1 MVSTVHQQRQPA
13 QHSAKPKIL
22 LDALAY
28 APRDGGFTTALNNV
42 LVSCREIDEFD
53 FVVAHHRK
61 YSSIFREF
69 NLPTLPV
76 SFPQKLRFFASLVL
90 LPLLV
95 RRARADAVHCEISAL
110 PAGLGV
116 SGSVTVHDLFFLL
129 EPETGGTTIG
139 KRAMTHLYWGR
150 VFTGSLRRARVV
162 KAISRTTADDVRR
175 LVGAE
180 LPVAVARPR
189 VDAPRKAVPRR
200 SWPEEGEPVRL
211 LFVGNVV
218 PRKNL
223 PFLLQALPYF
233 RGDWRLDIAGNLGWG
248 TADLSAIVRDPRV
261 TVHGYV
267 SDGER
272 DRLLAECHVLIMPS
286 LWEGFGAPVAEAMS
300 HGMLVLA
307 SDIATFREYVPAEC
321 RFSLDDPGYLAE
333 RYNRLDAATYGRL
346 LPLCRDAVQRFSPE
360 AHVQSHRQIFHRL
373 TESCQHRCGRTSLP
387 GQRSDEPAESH

>member
-1 MVSTVHQQRQPA
+1 MSQEPPPTPRP
-13 QHSAKPKIL
+13 AKPRIL

-69 NLPTLPV
+69 NFPTLPV
-76 SFPQKLRFFASLVL
+76 NFPQKLRFFASLVL

-139 KRAMTHLYWGR
+139 KRVMTHLYWGR

-200 SWPEEGEPVRL
+200 SWPDEGEPVRL
-211 LFVGNVV
+211 LFVGNIV

-233 RGDWRLDIAGNLGWG
+233 RGDWRLDIAGNLGWAA
-248 TADLSAIVRDPRV
+248 ADLGAIVRDPRV

-272 DRLLAECHVLIMPS
+272 DRLLAECHVLIIPS
-286 LWEGFGAPVAEAMS
+286 LWEGFCYPVAEAMS

-321 RFSLDDPGYLAE
+321 RFALDDPRRLAE
-333 RYNRLDAATYGRL
+333 RYNRLDAATYSRL
-346 LPLCRDAVQRFSPE
+346 LPLCRRAVRRFSAK
-360 AHVQSHRQIFHRL
+360 AHLQSHRQIFHRL
-373 TESCQHRCGRTSLP
+373 TESCQRRCDRPNLLP
-387 GQRSDEPAESH
+387 QGGDKPVRNH